1 MERLMRYKTLQC
13 FLAALIMIAFLAPA
27 AYASGAPDAYEASAN
42 AVSEKYIGK
51 TVPGACVVISEH
63 DNTVFAKGYGFADL
77 ENNTA
82 MDPETTVF
90 EWGSISKTFVWV
102 SVMQLVE
109 DRKIDLETDIRTY
122 LPDSFLKN
130 LRFAEPV
137 TLLHL
142 MNHTAEFEEELLD
155 LRYYSAS
162 EEIPFKEVLSAHQPK
177 QVYPPR
183 TVSAYSNYG
192 AALAALIVEEASGQS
207 YKDYIKEHILL
218 PLGMTHTSVGP
229 FWMDVGGLLDHKAKG
244 YSYTGKGFRREDEMH
259 LRMYPAGAMNGT
271 AADLLLFAEWLAKAP
286 GEETRL
292 FKSPETKERLFKE
305 TWCSYGANAGLS
317 HGFWQYANHPGILG
331 HEGGTYG
338 FKTQFWVEPEAE
350 RAILILTNV
359 EEYHQNYLEKNPNGY
374 CHIPRAEMELFSR
387 LRIDPGDY
395 QKPAAESIRDK
406 LTAEQYR
413 VTQESGTERA
423 FTGEFWDKFEKG
435 IYVDVVTGE
444 PLFSSTDKY
453 ESGCGW
459 PAFTKPIEGPA
470 VVEKEDL
477 SHGMRRTEVRSRAG
491 DSHLGHVFT
500 GDPESPNGVRY
511 CINSAALRFVPYE
524 KMEAEGYGYLL
535 YLFEK

>member
-13 FLAALIMIAFLAPA
+13 FLAALIMIAFLAPS
-27 AYASGAPDAYEASAN
+27 AYASGAPDAYEASVN
-42 AVSEKYIGK
+42 AVSEKNIGK

-109 DRKIDLETDIRTY
+109 DSKIDLETDIRTY

-142 MNHTAEFEEELLD
+142 MNHTAGFEEELLD

-177 QVYPPR
+177 QVYPPGS
-183 TVSAYSNYG
+183 VSAYSNYG

-229 FWMDVGGLLDHKAKG
+229 FWMDVDGLLDHKAKG

-259 LRMYPAGAMNGT
+259 LRMYPAGT
-271 AADLLLFAEWLAKAP
+271 SK
-286 GEETRL
+286 
-292 FKSPETKERLFKE
+292 
-305 TWCSYGANAGLS
+305 
-317 HGFWQYANHPGILG
+317 
-331 HEGGTYG
+331 
-338 FKTQFWVEPEAE
+338 
-350 RAILILTNV
+350 
-359 EEYHQNYLEKNPNGY
+359 
-374 CHIPRAEMELFSR
+374 
-387 LRIDPGDY
+387 
-395 QKPAAESIRDK
+395 
-406 LTAEQYR
+406 
-413 VTQESGTERA
+413 
-423 FTGEFWDKFEKG
+423 
-435 IYVDVVTGE
+435 
-444 PLFSSTDKY
+444 
-453 ESGCGW
+453 
-459 PAFTKPIEGPA
+459 
-470 VVEKEDL
+470 
-477 SHGMRRTEVRSRAG
+477 
-491 DSHLGHVFT
+491 
-500 GDPESPNGVRY
+500 
-511 CINSAALRFVPYE
+511 
-524 KMEAEGYGYLL
+524 
-535 YLFEK
+535 